1 MNNIIILLCVTVSLA
16 SCGTT
21 RGVFEGTGT
30 VLEGVAT
37 DFRSAGNMFNR

>member
-1 MNNIIILLCVTVSLA
+1 MKTILMMIVATMVLT

-21 RGVFEGTGT
+21 RGIFDGTST

-37 DFRSAGNMFNR
+37 DFRSAGGMFNR